1 MKRILLSTL
10 AASLLV
16 SGSFAKETAAK
27 GATVKQVNTIAVN
40 NAKEDAKDHK
50 AKLVQEAVDSLK
62 YAHDA
67 LVALNKKDTKS
78 AKTNLE
84 KALGKL
90 DVVLASEH
98 APKLL
103 PVDNVITAV
112 EYVGTS
118 KDAEVAVKLAENL
131 LDDGKVQAARE
142 ILLPLK
148 SEIDVTVVNLP
159 LATYPDALKLAA
171 KYMTDGEAKKAKTV
185 LATALS
191 TFVEVTTVAP
201 IPLLKATDLIVAA
214 AAIAS
219 EDNKQAKVYLT
230 AAQEQLKLAEVLGY
244 TSKSDV
250 TYKALDEAI
259 DDIKDHIASKEI
271 KAKFDALKAK
281 LKAFSSKIF
290 SSKEGARQ
298 AAQKAAEKK

>member
-1 MKRILLSTL
+1 MKKILLSTL
-10 AASLLV
+10 VASLLV

-40 NAKEDAKDHK
+40 NAKQDAKDHK
-50 AKLVQEAVDSLK
+50 AKLVQEAIDSLK

-67 LVALNKKDTKS
+67 LVALDKKDTKS
-78 AKTNLE
+78 AKANLE

-103 PVDNVITAV
+103 PVDNVITV
-112 EYVGTS
+112 QEFVGTS
-118 KDAEVAVKLAENL
+118 KDAKAAVTLAGL
-131 LDDGKVQAARE
+131 LLADGKVQAARE

-171 KYMTDGEAKKAKTV
+171 KYINDGEVEKAKAV

-201 IPLLKATDLIVAA
+201 IPLLKAADLIAAA

-219 EDNKQAKVYLT
+219 EDTKQAKVYLS
-230 AAQEQLKLAEVLGY
+230 AAQEQLKLAEALGY
-244 TSKSDV
+244 VSKSDV

-259 DDIKDHIASKEI
+259 DDIKDHITSKEI

-281 LKAFSSKIF
+281 LKDFTSKIF
-290 SSKEGARQ
+290 SSKDEAKKE
-298 AAQKAAEKK
+298 AKKASKK

>member
-1 MKRILLSTL
+1 MKKILLSTL
-10 AASLLV
+10 VASLLV

-40 NAKEDAKDHK
+40 NAKQDAKDHK
-50 AKLVQEAVDSLK
+50 AKLVQEAIDSLK

-67 LVALNKKDTKS
+67 LVALDKKDTKS
-78 AKTNLE
+78 AKANIE

-103 PVDNVITAV
+103 PVDNVITV
-112 EYVGTS
+112 QEFIGTS
-118 KDAEVAVKLAENL
+118 KDAKAAVTLAGVL
-131 LDDGKVQAARE
+131 LADGKVQAARE

-171 KYMTDGEAKKAKTV
+171 KYINDGEVEKAKAV

-201 IPLLKATDLIVAA
+201 IPLLKAADLIAAA

-219 EDNKQAKVYLT
+219 EDTKQAKVYLS
-230 AAQEQLKLAEVLGY
+230 AAQEQLKLAEALGY
-244 TSKSDV
+244 VSKSDV

-259 DDIKDHIASKEI
+259 DDIKDHITSKEI

-281 LKAFSSKIF
+281 LKDFTSKIF
-290 SSKEGARQ
+290 SSKEEA
-298 AAQKAAEKK
+298 KKEAEKASKK

>member
-1 MKRILLSTL
+1 MKKILLSTL
-10 AASLLV
+10 VASLLV

-40 NAKEDAKDHK
+40 NAKQDAKDHK
-50 AKLVQEAVDSLK
+50 AKLVQEAIDSLK

-67 LVALNKKDTKS
+67 LVALDKKDTKS
-78 AKTNLE
+78 AKANIE

-103 PVDNVITAV
+103 PVDNVITV
-112 EYVGTS
+112 QEFVGTS
-118 KDAEVAVKLAENL
+118 KDAKAAVTLAGVL
-131 LDDGKVQAARE
+131 LADGKVQAARE

-171 KYMTDGEAKKAKTV
+171 KYINDGEVEKAKAV

-201 IPLLKATDLIVAA
+201 IPLLKAADLIAA
-214 AAIAS
+214 ATAIAS
-219 EDNKQAKVYLT
+219 EDTKQAKVYLS
-230 AAQEQLKLAEVLGY
+230 AAQEQLKLAEALGY
-244 TSKSDV
+244 VSKSDV

-259 DDIKDHIASKEI
+259 DDIKDHITSKEI

-281 LKAFSSKIF
+281 LKDFTSKIF
-290 SSKEGARQ
+290 SSKDEA
-298 AAQKAAEKK
+298 KKEAEKASKK

>member
-1 MKRILLSTL
+1 MKKILLSTL
-10 AASLLV
+10 VASLLV

-40 NAKEDAKDHK
+40 NAKQDAKDHK
-50 AKLVQEAVDSLK
+50 AKLVQEAIDSLK

-67 LVALNKKDTKS
+67 LVALDKKDTKS
-78 AKTNLE
+78 AKANLE

-90 DVVLASEH
+90 EVILASEH

-103 PVDNVITAV
+103 PVDNVITV
-112 EYVGTS
+112 QEFIGTS
-118 KDAEVAVKLAENL
+118 KDAKAAVTLAGL
-131 LDDGKVQAARE
+131 LLADGKVQAARE

-171 KYMTDGEAKKAKTV
+171 KYINDGEVEKAKAV

-201 IPLLKATDLIVAA
+201 IPLLKAADLIAAA

-219 EDNKQAKVYLT
+219 EDTKQAKVYLS
-230 AAQEQLKLAEVLGY
+230 AAQEQLKLAEALGY
-244 TSKSDV
+244 VSKSDV

-259 DDIKDHIASKEI
+259 DDIKDHITSKEI

-281 LKAFSSKIF
+281 LKDFTSKIF
-290 SSKEGARQ
+290 SSKDEA
-298 AAQKAAEKK
+298 KKEAEKASKK

>member
-1 MKRILLSTL
+1 MKKILLSTL
-10 AASLLV
+10 VASLLV

-40 NAKEDAKDHK
+40 NAKQDAKDHK
-50 AKLVQEAVDSLK
+50 AKLVQEAIDSLK

-67 LVALNKKDTKS
+67 LVALDKKDTKS
-78 AKTNLE
+78 AKANLE

-103 PVDNVITAV
+103 PVDNVITV
-112 EYVGTS
+112 QEFVGTS
-118 KDAEVAVKLAENL
+118 KDAKAAVTLAGVL
-131 LDDGKVQAARE
+131 LADGKVQAARE

-171 KYMTDGEAKKAKTV
+171 KYINDGEVEKAKAV

-201 IPLLKATDLIVAA
+201 IPLLKAADLIAA
-214 AAIAS
+214 AVAIAS
-219 EDNKQAKVYLT
+219 EDTKQAKVYLS
-230 AAQEQLKLAEVLGY
+230 AAQEQLKLAEALGY
-244 TSKSDV
+244 VSKSDV

-259 DDIKDHIASKEI
+259 DDIKDHITSKEI

-281 LKAFSSKIF
+281 LKDFTSKIF
-290 SSKEGARQ
+290 SSKEEA
-298 AAQKAAEKK
+298 KKEAEKASKK

>member
-1 MKRILLSTL
+1 MKKILLSTL
-10 AASLLV
+10 VASLLV

-40 NAKEDAKDHK
+40 NAKQDAKDHK
-50 AKLVQEAVDSLK
+50 AKLVQEAIDSLK

-67 LVALNKKDTKS
+67 LVALDKKDTKS
-78 AKTNLE
+78 AKANLE

-103 PVDNVITAV
+103 PVDNVITV
-112 EYVGTS
+112 QEFVGTS
-118 KDAEVAVKLAENL
+118 KDAKAAVTLAGVL
-131 LDDGKVQAARE
+131 LADGKVQAARE

-171 KYMTDGEAKKAKTV
+171 KYINDGEVEKAKAV

-201 IPLLKATDLIVAA
+201 IPLLKAADLIAA
-214 AAIAS
+214 AVAIAS
-219 EDNKQAKVYLT
+219 EDTKQAKVYLS
-230 AAQEQLKLAEVLGY
+230 AAQEQLKLAEALGY
-244 TSKSDV
+244 VSKSDV

-259 DDIKDHIASKEI
+259 DDIKDHITSKEI

-281 LKAFSSKIF
+281 LKDFTSKIF
-290 SSKEGARQ
+290 SSKEEAKKE
-298 AAQKAAEKK
+298 AQKAAEKK

>member
-1 MKRILLSTL
+1 MKKILLSTL
-10 AASLLV
+10 VASLLV

-40 NAKEDAKDHK
+40 NAKEDAQDHK
-50 AKLVQEAVDSLK
+50 AKLVQEAIDSLK

-78 AKTNLE
+78 AKANIE

-103 PVDNVITAV
+103 PVDNVITV
-112 EYVGTS
+112 QEFIGTS
-118 KDAEVAVKLAENL
+118 KDAKAAVTLAGVL
-131 LDDGKVQAARE
+131 LADGKVQAARE

-171 KYMTDGEAKKAKTV
+171 KYINDGEVEKAKAV

-201 IPLLKATDLIVAA
+201 IPLLKAADLIAAA

-219 EDNKQAKVYLT
+219 EDTKQAKVYLS
-230 AAQEQLKLAEVLGY
+230 AAQEQLKLAEALGY
-244 TSKSDV
+244 VSKSDV

-259 DDIKDHIASKEI
+259 DDIKDHITSKEI

-281 LKAFSSKIF
+281 LKDFTSKIF
-290 SSKEGARQ
+290 SSKEEA
-298 AAQKAAEKK
+298 KKEAEKASKK

>member
-1 MKRILLSTL
+1 MKKILLSTL
-10 AASLLV
+10 VASLLV
-16 SGSFAKETAAK
+16 TGSFAKETAAK

-40 NAKEDAKDHK
+40 NAKQDAKDHK
-50 AKLVQEAVDSLK
+50 AKLVQEAIDSLK

-67 LVALNKKDTKS
+67 LVALDKKDTKS
-78 AKTNLE
+78 AKANLE

-103 PVDNVITAV
+103 PVDNVITV
-112 EYVGTS
+112 QEFIGTS
-118 KDAEVAVKLAENL
+118 KDAKAAVKLAEVL
-131 LDDGKVQAARE
+131 LDDGKVQEARE

-171 KYMTDGEAKKAKTV
+171 KYVNDGEVEKAKAV

-201 IPLLKATDLIVAA
+201 IPLLKATDLIAAA

-219 EDNKQAKVYLT
+219 EDTKQAKVYLT
-230 AAQEQLKLAEVLGY
+230 AAQEQLKLAEALGY
-244 TSKSDV
+244 VSKSDV

-259 DDIKDHIASKEI
+259 DDIKDHIESKEI

-281 LKAFSSKIF
+281 LKDFTSKIF
-290 SSKEGARQ
+290 SAKEEAKKEADKASK
-298 AAQKAAEKK
+298 K

>member
-1 MKRILLSTL
+1 MKKILLSTL
-10 AASLLV
+10 VASLLV

-40 NAKEDAKDHK
+40 NAKQDAKDHK
-50 AKLVQEAVDSLK
+50 AKLVQEAIDSLK

-67 LVALNKKDTKS
+67 LVALDKKDTKS
-78 AKTNLE
+78 AKANLE

-103 PVDNVITAV
+103 PVDNVITV
-112 EYVGTS
+112 QEFVGTS
-118 KDAEVAVKLAENL
+118 KDAKAAVTLAGVL
-131 LDDGKVQAARE
+131 LADGKVQAARE

-171 KYMTDGEAKKAKTV
+171 KYINDGEVEKAKAV

-201 IPLLKATDLIVAA
+201 IPLLKAADLIAAA

-219 EDNKQAKVYLT
+219 EDTKQAKVYLS
-230 AAQEQLKLAEVLGY
+230 AAQEQLKLAEALGY
-244 TSKSDV
+244 VSKSDV

-259 DDIKDHIASKEI
+259 DDIKDHITSKEI

-281 LKAFSSKIF
+281 LKDFTSKIF
-290 SSKEGARQ
+290 SSKDEA
-298 AAQKAAEKK
+298 KKEAEKASKK